1 MKRLFDYADR
11 YLQKSDWK
19 DLTVI
24 KFCLFSMGLLA
35 GTYIPQKKK
44 DCVRIIAFTVFV
56 VTYVPLMAK
65 LCKIIADKNE
75 WDRIKKK
82 EDSV

>member
-19 DLTVI
+19 DLAVI
-24 KFCLFSMGLLA
+24 KFCLFSMGVLA
-35 GTYIPQKKK
+35 GTCIPQKKK
-44 DCVRIIAFTVFV
+44 DCTRIIASIVFV
-56 VTYVPLMAK
+56 VTYVPLMTK

-75 WDRIKKK
+75 
-82 EDSV
+82 

>member
-19 DLTVI
+19 DLAVI
-24 KFCLFSMGLLA
+24 KFCLFSMGMLA

-44 DCVRIIAFTVFV
+44 DFARIIALIVFAG
-56 VTYVPLMAK
+56 TYIPLMVK
-65 LCKIIADKNE
+65 LCKISADKNE
-75 WDRIKKK
+75 
-82 EDSV
+82 

>member
-19 DLTVI
+19 DLAVI
-24 KFCLFSMGLLA
+24 KFCLFSMGVLA

-44 DCVRIIAFTVFV
+44 ACVRIIAMVVFV
-56 VTYVPLMAK
+56 VTYVPLMVK
-65 LCKIIADKNE
+65 LSKIVVNRNK
-75 WDRIKKK
+75 
-82 EDSV
+82 

>member
-11 YLQKSDWK
+11 YLQESDWK
-19 DLTVI
+19 TIAVL

-44 DCVRIIAFTVFV
+44 DCTRIIAYLVFI
-56 VTYVPLMAK
+56 VTYVPLMTK
-65 LCKIIADKNE
+65 LFKIITDKNG
-75 WDRIKKK
+75 
-82 EDSV
+82 

>member
-11 YLQKSDWK
+11 YLQESDWK
-19 DLTVI
+19 TIALL
-24 KFCLFSMGLLA
+24 KFCLFSMGLLV

-44 DCVRIIAFTVFV
+44 ECARIIASIIFV

-65 LCKIIADKNE
+65 FFKIIANKNE
-75 WDRIKKK
+75 
-82 EDSV
+82 

>member
-19 DLTVI
+19 DLAVI
-24 KFCLFSMGLLA
+24 KFCLFSMGLLV

-44 DCVRIIAFTVFV
+44 DCARIIALIVFV

-65 LCKIIADKNE
+65 LFKIIADKNE
-75 WDRIKKK
+75 
-82 EDSV
+82 